1 MNNSIEVNQWIRNR
15 RSLFPLQ
22 FDETKKIKPDV
33 ILSILENANHAPS
46 HKRTEPWRFIVFS
59 EEALEQ
65 LFEEQIRIYKHIT
78 PSEEFS
84 EVKVKKMQMKARKV
98 SHAIAIIVSYDE
110 QQQVPKFEE
119 EWAVACAVQN
129 IYLSCESH
137 GVGGYWGTGSLVLG
151 VDFKHYLNLK
161 ENENCMGLFQLG
173 IPLENLNLLDKNPL
187 TDISHK
193 IEWR

>member
-1 MNNSIEVNQWIRNR
+1 MNNSTEVNQWIRNR

-22 FDETKKIKPDV
+22 FDETKKIEPSV

-46 HKRTEPWRFIVFS
+46 HKRTEPWRFIVFTDQS
-59 EEALEQ
+59 LEQ
-65 LFEEQIRIYKHIT
+65 LFDEQIRIYQHTT
-78 PSEEFS
+78 PVAEFS
-84 EVKVKKMQMKARKV
+84 EVKVKKMKMKARKV
-98 SHAIAIIVSYDE
+98 SHAIAIIACFDD
-110 QQQVPKFEE
+110 QQRLPKFEE

-151 VDFKHYLNLK
+151 DDFKHYLNLN
-161 ENENCMGLFQLG
+161 ENESCMGLFQLG
-173 IPLENLNLLDKNPL
+173 VPLEDLNLLDKNPL